1 LAASE
6 KLDVQRARYSG
17 KTGAICLPELG
28 SEEIEML
35 RTAVALFLA
44 AIFAYTTTSAHA
56 QSYPTRPVRII
67 VPYPA
72 GGTSDILA
80 RSIGQKLSE
89 SMGQPFVVENKPG
102 ANGNVG
108 AEIVAKAAPDGYTLL
123 LADIGS
129 LAISPSV
136 YPQLPFDPAKD
147 FAPITLV
154 AYSPHILVVHPSIPV
169 ASARDLIAL
178 AKAKPGKLNFA
189 MSGVGGAPHLAGVDF
204 AMRAGIEWAYI
215 PYKGGAQA
223 IADVAGGQA
232 DVTLNGM
239 LATYPLVQGGK
250 LKLLAVSSAKRMSS
264 IPEVPTIAESGI
276 PGFETG
282 SWQGVIAPAGT
293 PRDIVAKLNGEI
305 GRIVSTPE
313 MREKLGAQGADVRT
327 NTPEEFGT
335 FIRSEMARWGKVV
348 KDANVKLE

>member
-1 LAASE
+1 MRALVAAMVLLSIT
-6 KLDVQRARYSG
+6 L
-17 KTGAICLPELG
+17 GA
-28 SEEIEML
+28 
-35 RTAVALFLA
+35 T
-44 AIFAYTTTSAHA
+44 
-56 QSYPTRPVRII
+56 PVRAQTYPAKPVRVV

-89 SMGQPFVVENKPG
+89 SLGQPIVVENKPG

-108 AEIVAKAAPDGYTLL
+108 AEIVAKSPADGYTLL
-123 LADIGS
+123 LADIGA
-129 LAISPSV
+129 LVISPSV
-136 YPQLPFDPAKD
+136 YPTLPFDPAKD
-147 FAPITLV
+147 FAPVTMV
-154 AYSPHILVVHPSIPV
+154 AYSPHILVVHPSVPAGNV
-169 ASARDLIAL
+169 KDLIAL

-189 MSGVGGAPHLAGVDF
+189 ISGVGGAPHLAGVDF
-204 AMRAGIEWAYI
+204 ALRNHIDWAYI

-250 LKLLAVSSAKRMSS
+250 LKLLGVSSAKRMPS
-264 IPEVPTIAESGI
+264 IPDVPTIAESGL

-293 PRDIVAKLNGEI
+293 PREIVAKLNAEI
-305 GRIVSTPE
+305 GRIVNAPE
-313 MREKLGAQGADVRT
+313 MRDKLANQGAEVRT
-327 NTPEEFGT
+327 NTPEEFGA
-335 FIRSEMARWGKVV
+335 FIRDEKAKWAKVV
-348 KDANVKLE
+348 KEANVKVE

>member
-1 LAASE
+1 MIRIVSAVLLSAGLA
-6 KLDVQRARYSG
+6 G
-17 KTGAICLPELG
+17 
-28 SEEIEML
+28 
-35 RTAVALFLA
+35 VAPP
-44 AIFAYTTTSAHA
+44 SQA
-56 QSYPTRPVRII
+56 QSYPSKPIRIV

-89 SMGQPFVVENKPG
+89 SLGQPIVIENKPG

-108 AEIVAKAAPDGYTLL
+108 ADFVAKSPPDGHTVL
-123 LADIGS
+123 LADIGA

-136 YPQLPFDPAKD
+136 YPTLPFDPTKD
-147 FAPITLV
+147 FAPVTMV

-169 ASARDLIAL
+169 ASVKELVAL

-189 MSGVGGAPHLAGVDF
+189 ISGVGGAPHLAGVEF
-204 AMRAGIEWAYI
+204 ALRTGIDWAYI

-239 LATYPLVQGGK
+239 LATYPLVQGAK
-250 LKLLAVSSAKRMSS
+250 LKLLAVSSARRMSA
-264 IPEVPTIAESGI
+264 IPDVPTIAESGL

-282 SWQGVIAPAGT
+282 SWQGVVAPAGT
-293 PRDIVAKLNGEI
+293 PRDVVAKLNAEI
-305 GRIVSTPE
+305 GRIVTSPE
-313 MREKLGAQGADVRT
+313 MRERLGAQGADVRT
-327 NTPEEFGT
+327 NTPDEFAT
-335 FIRSEMARWGKVV
+335 FIRSEMTRWAKVV